1 MLVISIITTLFTL
14 VSVCIIAYLSIASMK
29 TAAINKA
36 EQDLVSKRVL
46 ITKELNNY
54 IGTIEK
60 QAVVMAKDVSI
71 QDAASG
77 FSRAFLATNAVIE
90 SKNELSRYYN
100 QQFLNA
106 YNTQNIKS
114 VDVQD
119 LFNKLPPLSLDFQT
133 KYIALNQ
140 YPLGEKDTL
149 CRGQVKLATV
159 LESFQYKRSDSFG
172 VNPPL
177 Y

>member
-1 MLVISIITTLFTL
+1 MVSLNIKASCTIMLLSLKNKLMLVISIITTLFTL

-71 QDAASG
+71 
-77 FSRAFLATNAVIE
+77 
-90 SKNELSRYYN
+90 
-100 QQFLNA
+100 
-106 YNTQNIKS
+106 
-114 VDVQD
+114 
-119 LFNKLPPLSLDFQT
+119 
-133 KYIALNQ
+133 
-140 YPLGEKDTL
+140 
-149 CRGQVKLATV
+149 
-159 LESFQYKRSDSFG
+159 
-172 VNPPL
+172 
-177 Y
+177 